1 MKVGIIGNGTHSQ
14 RIQKILKSKKI
25 NFFLYKPSNKNYYDQ
40 KDFEELKKNKII
52 FILSPNK
59 THYKYIKKLYRNRFI
74 FCEKPPVN
82 NIVQLRKLSKINY
95 KKIYF
100 NYNMRFSK
108 ISNILSLRH
117 KYNLGK
123 LIYANV
129 VNVHGL
135 ALKKKEYL
143 NSWRSNKKKCPKGI
157 FEIVSI
163 HLIDLIN
170 YHFEITELDSP
181 TLINHSKTGNSFDT
195 SYISFSLK
203 NEGIVNVFTSYNGP
217 LFRKI
222 DFIFENG
229 TVEQNQDVLIIK
241 GPAINLDKKKFFKE
255 PKIIKR
261 IYLNDKKDYE
271 DSLIKSC
278 NFFLKTAISNSSF
291 KKDIFN
297 YSLQSNKLIF

>member
-1 MKVGIIGNGTHSQ
+1 MRVGIIGNGTQSQ
-14 RIQKILKSKKI
+14 RIQKILKNKKV
-25 NFFLYKPSNKNYYDQ
+25 NFFLYKPSNRNYYDQ

-82 NIVQLRKLSKINY
+82 NIVELRKLRKINY
-95 KKIYF
+95 KRIYF

-129 VNVHGL
+129 ANVHGL

-181 TLINHSKTGNSFDT
+181 TLINHSKIGNSFDT
-195 SYISFSLK
+195 SYISFRLK

-278 NFFLKTAISNSSF
+278 NFFLKTAISNSFF

-297 YSLQSNKLIF
+297 YSLQSNRLIF

>member
-1 MKVGIIGNGTHSQ
+1 MRVGIIGNGTQSQ
-14 RIQKILKSKKI
+14 RIQKILKNKKV
-25 NFFLYKPSNKNYYDQ
+25 NFFLYKPSNRNYYDQ

-82 NIVQLRKLSKINY
+82 NIVELRKLRKINY
-95 KKIYF
+95 KRIYF

-129 VNVHGL
+129 ANVHGL

-181 TLINHSKTGNSFDT
+181 TLINHSKL
-195 SYISFSLK
+195 SYYP
-203 NEGIVNVFTSYNGP
+203 V
-217 LFRKI
+217 LFFQY
-222 DFIFENG
+222 D
-229 TVEQNQDVLIIK
+229 
-241 GPAINLDKKKFFKE
+241 
-255 PKIIKR
+255 
-261 IYLNDKKDYE
+261 LNCFYFQ
-271 DSLIKSC
+271 I
-278 NFFLKTAISNSSF
+278 
-291 KKDIFN
+291 
-297 YSLQSNKLIF
+297 

>member
-108 ISNILSLRH
+108 ISNFLSLRH

-170 YHFEITELDSP
+170 YHFEITELGSP
-181 TLINHSKTGNSFDT
+181 TLINHSKIGNSFDT